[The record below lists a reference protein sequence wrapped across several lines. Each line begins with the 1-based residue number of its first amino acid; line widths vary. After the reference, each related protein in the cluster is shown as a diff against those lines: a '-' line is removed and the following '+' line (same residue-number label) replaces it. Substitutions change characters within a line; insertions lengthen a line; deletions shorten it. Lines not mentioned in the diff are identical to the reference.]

1 MLKKLFKSKPKY
13 VRFDEKYTT
22 LSAEEESIVDMITD
36 DIRQFVKQNNKGKS
50 YDHHTRA
57 VHAKGYCALKAKFE
71 VLDNLPAEY
80 AQGVYA
86 TPGIHDAVI
95 RFSNAA
101 ATIAPDRRL
110 GMGIGLSFKVFDVP
124 GPKLTP
130 DEPDAPTMDFAL
142 VNAPVFFTNKLEDYA
157 YLSKLN
163 FGLNS
168 YLDGSKLNKA
178 KFVFNWLTKYG
189 KELPDFEG
197 LKTLNAFRK
206 LATISPKNPWL
217 YDYFSQGA
225 VRHGDFMGKIR
236 VTPTKESIEKINN
249 PDLHLFSEDETV
261 RKALLKEISEHDYQ
275 FEVQIQLCRNLKKQP
290 IEELTTEWKES
301 EAPFVTVA
309 KLTIPCQDVPEDGNF
324 EAMEHLSFST
334 FRALEENRPIGR
346 IQQSRLRAYQ
356 ASSEVRHEQNQ
367 VKRKEPTSLR
377 QVFDKTYF

>member
-1 MLKKLFKSKPKY
+1 MLKNLFKSKPKY
-13 VRFDEKYTT
+13 VKFDEKYTR

-36 DIRQFVKQNNKGKS
+36 DIRQFVKQNNKGKG

-101 ATIAPDRRL
+101 SAIAPDRRL

-178 KFVFNWLTKYG
+178 KFVFSWLTKYG

-206 LATISPKNPWL
+206 LATIKPKNPWL

-225 VRHGDFMGKIR
+225 VRHGDYMGKIR
-236 VTPTKESIEKINN
+236 ITPTKESVKKIND
-249 PDLHLFSEDETV
+249 PDLHLFSEDEAV

-275 FEVQIQLCRNLKKQP
+275 FEVQVQLCRNLKKQP

-346 IQQSRLRAYQ
+346 IQQSRLRAYR